1 MEDVFQKKSYEGIRN
16 ICLDLIMYSGVTA
29 QPNGHQK
36 CHIVC
41 YQTFE
46 RSMEEHL
53 LNLLNCSVGLVPGM
67 VGMCGC
73 GN

>member
-1 MEDVFQKKSYEGIRN
+1 MK
-16 ICLDLIMYSGVTA
+16 CLDLIMDSGVTA

-36 CHIVC
+36 CHVEC

-53 LNLLNCSVGLVPGM
+53 LNLLNCSLGLLAGM
-67 VGMCGC
+67 ASMWCC
-73 GN
+73 GNQPASHL